1 MSHEIETAIYSQ
13 REGAGWTGLGQV
25 IPHDIAK
32 DPRKMAELVGATYQV
47 VKRECFYKTIQGDF
61 RAVQGRE
68 VLVRDDTGAMLE
80 VVSDSRYHVE
90 NRQPE
95 HMLESFRD
103 ELAKNNMEISHA
115 AVLDG
120 GRKIAVCAM
129 FPKDF
134 DIDVGGKGDIVER
147 YVTGSTGYNK
157 KDGTR
162 YMLGGTRVVC
172 NNTLQMAIAEATE
185 QGTLRTLRA
194 STLLQADSLVKLLA
208 STMTTMENERAT
220 FDALANQEMTAVDV
234 SRFFANVLEIN
245 IADLGKFKAD
255 GSKLISTKS
264 QNMLKELA
272 DAYSNA
278 PGAAIATG
286 TAWGALNAVTYYAT
300 HIKTCRDTSG
310 SGENAARVASNLNGD
325 AAKLKMRALEL
336 AAQSLAIAA

>member
-13 REGAGWTGLGQV
+13 REGAGWTELGQV
-25 IPHDIAK
+25 IPQNIAK
-32 DPRKMAELVGATYQV
+32 DPAKMAELVGATYNV
-47 VKRECFYKTIQGDF
+47 VKRECFYKTASGDF
-61 RAVQGRE
+61 RTVEGRE

-80 VVSDSRYHVE
+80 VVSDTRYHVE
-90 NRQPE
+90 NRQPLDL
-95 HMLESFRD
+95 LESFRD
-103 ELAKNNMEISHA
+103 ELAKNHMEISHA

-147 YVTGSTGYNK
+147 YVTGTTGYNK

-162 YMLGGTRVVC
+162 YMQGNRRVVC
-172 NNTLQMAIAEATE
+172 NNTLQAAIQDAIAD
-185 QGTLRTLRA
+185 GKLRTLRA
-194 STLLQADSLVKLLA
+194 STLLQTDSLVKLLA
-208 STMTTMENERAT
+208 STMTTMEAERAT
-220 FDALANQEMTAVDV
+220 FDALANASMSAVDV

-245 IADLGKFKAD
+245 IEDLGKFKAD

-310 SGENAARVASNLNGD
+310 SGNDAARVASNLNGD

-336 AAQSLAIAA
+336 AAQSFAMAA